1 MLLNVKL
8 DLPGFLLYNQW
19 LLRFLN
25 VTFIKNDKWKITSHK
40 NKAKKWFLA
49 IIADGNGVAKVYNII
64 ITRWFK
70 SLLFSLLRAG
80 SQNRKK
86 STWEHPF
93 FKRSNH
99 FNFRNFILKLK
110 FRISVKEQK
119 IYISFFLPLSLY
131 IYVYDMLVHTHTHTQ
146 HTDTHNSASDTW

>member
-1 MLLNVKL
+1 MT
-8 DLPGFLLYNQW
+8 GFLLYNQW

-25 VTFIKNDKWKITSHK
+25 ATFIKMINEKQQVTKVKPKSGFWQLYQMATVSR
-40 NKAKKWFLA
+40 
-49 IIADGNGVAKVYNII
+49 KVYNII
-64 ITRWFK
+64 ITRGFK

-86 STWEHPF
+86 SIWEHPF

-131 IYVYDMLVHTHTHTQ
+131 IYVYDMLGHTHTHTQ
-146 HTDTHNSASDTW
+146 HTDTHNSASDT